1 MAVDPAAGESA
12 GMKDFGRRLARR
24 HAQLRLNGRHTAER
38 AGMNYQTFQKLL
50 SGEVKSLPEVG
61 QLLRLCA
68 ALSLTP
74 HQALEL
80 DPIPGLDDDAAV
92 PERDL
97 LLARIRAALAT
108 LDEPGFARA
117 RRLLGE
123 LAEDGPE
130 KPV

>member
-1 MAVDPAAGESA
+1 MAAARAAGESA
-12 GMKDFGRRLARR
+12 GMKDFGKRLARR
-24 HAQLRLNGRHTAER
+24 HAQLGLNGRHTAER
-38 AGMNYQTFQKLL
+38 VGMGYQSFQKLL

-68 ALSLTP
+68 ALALSP
-74 HQALEL
+74 HQALGL
-80 DPIPGLDDDAAV
+80 DPIPGLDNEEPV

-117 RRLLGE
+117 CRLLGD
-123 LAEDGPE
+123 LPEDGSGTPA
-130 KPV
+130 